1 MQQLPQEYTGW
12 LAAVRDPVVGCA
24 LRLMHA
30 SPDHGW
36 TVEELARAAAVSRSA
51 LAQRFAMLI
60 GEPPMQYLQGW
71 RMQLAKHL
79 LGQTNLSLV
88 EIARRTG
95 YESQAA
101 FNRAFK
107 RLVGQPPATWR
118 HQAA

>member
-1 MQQLPQEYTGW
+1 VIPNAGW
-12 LAAVRDPVVGCA
+12 LAAVRDPVVGRA

-36 TVEELARAAAVSRSA
+36 TVELARAAAVSRSA
-51 LAQRFAMLI
+51 LAQRFAALI
-60 GEPPMQYLQGW
+60 GDPPMQYLQGW